1 MGKVSTKLGQRLYID
16 TNIVIYAIEGLANY
30 AAQVQPLLT
39 AMNAAEVLVVTS
51 ELTLAETLVGPIKTN
66 NLLIQQTYRSFLT
79 TTAVLEVVPISRR
92 ILEEAAQL
100 RATSKLKLPDAIHL
114 ATALQSQCD
123 SFLTND
129 VVYKSLNLTQVKML
143 AEVDLT

>member
-1 MGKVSTKLGQRLYID
+1 
-16 TNIVIYAIEGLANY
+16 
-30 AAQVQPLLT
+30 
-39 AMNAAEVLVVTS
+39 MNVGEVLVVTS

>member
-1 MGKVSTKLGQRLYID
+1 MGKVSSKLGQRIYID

-30 AAQVQPLLT
+30 AAQVQPLLD
-39 AMNAAEVLVVTS
+39 AMDAAEVFIVTS
-51 ELTLAETLVGPIKTN
+51 ELTLAETLVGPIKAQ
-66 NLLIQQTYRSFLT
+66 NLLIQKTYHSFLT
-79 TTAVLEVVPISRR
+79 TTDILEVVPVSRR

-114 ATALQSQCD
+114 ATALQYQCE

-129 VVYKSLNLTQVKML
+129 IAFKSLNLPQVKML
-143 AEVDLT
+143 ADVDLT

>member
-1 MGKVSTKLGQRLYID
+1 MGKVSTELGQRVYID

-30 AAQVQPLLT
+30 AAQIQPLLE
-39 AMNAAEVLVVTS
+39 AMKAAEVFVVTS

-66 NLLIQQTYRSFLT
+66 NLRIQQTYRSFLVT
-79 TTAVLEVVPISRR
+79 TVILEVVPVSRR
-92 ILEEAAQL
+92 ILEDAAQL

-114 ATALQSQCD
+114 ATALQYQCD

-129 VVYKSLNLTQVKML
+129 VVFKSLNLPQVRML
-143 AEVDLT
+143 ADVDLT

>member
-1 MGKVSTKLGQRLYID
+1 MGKVSTELGQRVYID

-30 AAQVQPLLT
+30 AAQIQPLLQ
-39 AMNAAEVLVVTS
+39 AMKAAEVFVVTS

-66 NLLIQQTYRSFLT
+66 NLRIQQTYRSFLVT
-79 TTAVLEVVPISRR
+79 TVILEVVPVSRR
-92 ILEEAAQL
+92 ILEDAAQL

-114 ATALQSQCD
+114 ATALQYQCD

-129 VVYKSLNLTQVKML
+129 IVFKSLNLPQVKML
-143 AEVDLT
+143 ADVDLT

>member
-1 MGKVSTKLGQRLYID
+1 MGKVSAALGQRIYLD

-39 AMNAAEVLVVTS
+39 AMTAAEVLVVTS
-51 ELTLAETLVGPIKTN
+51 ELTLAETLVGPIKAG

-79 TTAVLEVVPISRR
+79 STPVLEVAPVSRR
-92 ILEEAAQL
+92 VLEEAAQW
-100 RATSKLKLPDAIHL
+100 RATTKLSLPDAIHL
-114 ATALQSQCD
+114 ATALQYQCD

-129 VVYKSLNLTQVKML
+129 VVFKSLNLPQVKML
-143 AEVDLT
+143 ADVDLT

>member
-1 MGKVSTKLGQRLYID
+1 MGKVSIELGQRVYID

-30 AAQVQPLLT
+30 AAQIQPLLQ
-39 AMNAAEVLVVTS
+39 AMKAAEVLVVTS

-66 NLLIQQTYRSFLT
+66 NLRIQQTYRSFLVT
-79 TTAVLEVVPISRR
+79 TVILEVVPVSRR
-92 ILEEAAQL
+92 ILEDAAQW

-114 ATALQSQCD
+114 ATALQYQCD

-129 VVYKSLNLTQVKML
+129 VVFKSLNLPQVKML
-143 AEVDLT
+143 ADVDLT

>member
-1 MGKVSTKLGQRLYID
+1 MGKVSTELGQRIYID
-16 TNIVIYAIEGLANY
+16 TNIVIYAIEGLAHY
-30 AAQVQPLLT
+30 AAQVQPLLK
-39 AMNAAEVLVVTS
+39 AMKAAEVFVVTS